1 MQDLLHPQSSVNLDQ
16 RYPVLWDSMG
26 MMSLGI
32 WQLGSDLQPANSGG
46 ENSLISVIAIERKT
60 GKNLKYTPKVS

>member
-1 MQDLLHPQSSVNLDQ
+1 
-16 RYPVLWDSMG
+16 MG